1 MNKKTITLENK
12 ETYAYQEYNKDKL
25 ETLILIHGNMSSGV
39 HFEPIIG
46 ELGDYHLLI
55 PDLRGFGD
63 SSYEKPI
70 ESLENF
76 SDDVKRFMDELSIKK
91 AHLAGWSTG
100 GGVALKFA
108 AKYPENTKKVIL
120 IESASHRGY
129 PIPKK
134 DASGQVKPGEFYHEK
149 EAMALDPVQVAPV
162 QKALEDGN
170 SDFMKM
176 VWQQTI
182 YNVKKPDEDALKRYI
197 KETMKQRNLIDVDW
211 ALMNFNMSSTPNGVS
226 EGDGTITDIKADILA
241 IHGDKDLVIPKP
253 MFDELCN
260 ALQSVNAQEF
270 ENVSH
275 SPITD
280 IPETLAE
287 TIKTFLNG

>member
-1 MNKKTITLENK
+1 
-12 ETYAYQEYNKDKL
+12 
-25 ETLILIHGNMSSGV
+25 
-39 HFEPIIG
+39 
-46 ELGDYHLLI
+46 
-55 PDLRGFGD
+55 
-63 SSYEKPI
+63 
-70 ESLENF
+70 
-76 SDDVKRFMDELSIKK
+76 
-91 AHLAGWSTG
+91 
-100 GGVALKFA
+100 
-108 AKYPENTKKVIL
+108 
-120 IESASHRGY
+120 
-129 PIPKK
+129 
-134 DASGQVKPGEFYHEK
+134 
-149 EAMALDPVQVAPV
+149 
-162 QKALEDGN
+162 
-170 SDFMKM
+170 
-176 VWQQTI
+176 
-182 YNVKKPDEDALKRYI
+182 
-197 KETMKQRNLIDVDW
+197 MKQRNLIDVDW